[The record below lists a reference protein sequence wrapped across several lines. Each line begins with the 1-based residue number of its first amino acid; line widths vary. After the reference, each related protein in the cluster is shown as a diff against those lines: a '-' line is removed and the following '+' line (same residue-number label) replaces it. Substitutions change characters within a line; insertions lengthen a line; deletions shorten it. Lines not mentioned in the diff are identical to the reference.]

1 MNKREII
8 AYFDARAPEWDAR
21 MVRSDSK
28 IAFILDAAGVR
39 PGVSVLDVACGTGVL
54 FGDYLARDA
63 ARVTGVDIS
72 PEMARIAVSKLRDPR
87 VEVLC
92 GDVEELALLSSG
104 FEIFF
109 EKSPKRIVVRKVNQ
123 ATSASCKAIASLAIR
138 AFTSSSCVCFAFSAG
153 IALTTK
159 IVPPILST
167 KPVFISSTVI
177 TSLRK
182 NRGVR
187 FRTPRYQPKKDYSF
201 S

>member
-1 MNKREII
+1 MIYRTLEINCRTNP
-8 AYFDARAPEWDAR
+8 F
-21 MVRSDSK
+21 V
-28 IAFILDAAGVR
+28 
-39 PGVSVLDVACGTGVL
+39 
-54 FGDYLARDA
+54 YLGANFAIRC
-63 ARVTGVDIS
+63 
-72 PEMARIAVSKLRDPR
+72 PFPF
-87 VEVLC
+87 
-92 GDVEELALLSSG
+92 LSSG

-109 EKSPKRIVVRKVNQ
+109 EKSPKYIAVRKVNQ

-167 KPVFISSTVI
+167 KPVFIFSTVI
-177 TSLRK
+177 TSIRK

-187 FRTPRYQPKKDYSF
+187 FRTPRYQLKKDYSF

>member
-1 MNKREII
+1 MNERNII
-8 AYFDARAPEWDAR
+8 ETQPERTDLPLIVIPVIVESMIEPFAANFPLLHDIARIRMHCDFTLDTDTILERTKDAEAVIVIGFHITD
-21 MVRSDSK
+21 D
-28 IAFILDAAGVR
+28 ILDAMTV
-39 PGVSVLDVACGTGVL
+39 
-54 FGDYLARDA
+54 
-63 ARVTGVDIS
+63 
-72 PEMARIAVSKLRDPR
+72 
-87 VEVLC
+87 
-92 GDVEELALLSSG
+92 LSSG

-109 EKSPKRIVVRKVNQ
+109 EKSPKRIAVRKVNQ
-123 ATSASCKAIASLAIR
+123 ATSASCKAIASFAIR

-182 NRGVR
+182 NRGVH

>member
-1 MNKREII
+1 MKETKQRIAGEKLNNGKLGINK
-8 AYFDARAPEWDAR
+8 A
-21 MVRSDSK
+21 MM
-28 IAFILDAAGVR
+28 LDATLQSLV
-39 PGVSVLDVACGTGVL
+39 
-54 FGDYLARDA
+54 
-63 ARVTGVDIS
+63 
-72 PEMARIAVSKLRDPR
+72 KLNPK
-87 VEVLC
+87 VQVKNPVMFIVYIGAIITTILW
-92 GDVEELALLSSG
+92 LLSFLSSG

-109 EKSPKRIVVRKVNQ
+109 EKSPKCIAVHKVNQ

-138 AFTSSSCVCFAFSAG
+138 AFTSSSCVCFAFSAD

-167 KPVFISSTVI
+167 KPVFIFSTVI